1 MLGFLLSATRRS
13 SGKTMI
19 AMGLCQ
25 ALRNRGVN
33 LAPFKK
39 GPDYI
44 DPMWIGIA
52 AGNPCVNLD
61 FNSMTEQEIAEKF
74 TYRCRNKDMALVE
87 GTMGLFDGVSASGA
101 DSNAA
106 LAKHLGLSVILVVDC
121 KGMTRGIAPLLMGY
135 QTFDSELNLIGVIL
149 NNVSGLR
156 HESKLRSAIRNYTD
170 LPVIGAVSH
179 QPEMTIDE
187 RHIGLLTSVE
197 DPVAAQNVEK
207 TASIIESAL
216 DIDLLI
222 NLLEK
227 HRIDLMLQDCKEQLP
242 YVRGLRLGIAR
253 DRAFSFY
260 YCDDI
265 EMIEEAGI
273 DIHYFS
279 PLEDGGLPEVDALF
293 IGGGFPE
300 LHAERL
306 ECNQSMLESI
316 AGFCRSGRPVY
327 AECGGLMYLARSL
340 DWQGRR
346 NRMVGYFPVDVR
358 MHERPVGRGYVELA
372 PTGRHL
378 WHQNP
383 EFAGCQSSP
392 VVRAHEFH
400 HSSIEGIEED
410 IDYAWEI
417 VRGHGV
423 DGKHDGF
430 VRQGV
435 LAGFSHLRNT
445 RSYPWIEH
453 FTRYIARSHARGRI
467 QYTERH

>member
-1 MLGFLLSATRRS
+1 MTMQGFLLSATRRS

-19 AMGLCQ
+19 AMGLCR

-44 DPMWIGIA
+44 DPMWIGTA
-52 AGNPCVNLD
+52 AGKPCVNLD
-61 FNSMTEQEIAEKF
+61 FNSMTEQEIAGKF
-74 TYRCRNKDMALVE
+74 ACHCRGQDMALVE
-87 GTMGLFDGVSASGA
+87 GTMGLFDGVSISGT

-106 LAKHLGLSVILVVDC
+106 LAKQLGLSVILVVDC
-121 KGMTRGIAPLLMGY
+121 KGMTRGIAPLLIGY
-135 QTFDSELNLIGVIL
+135 QAFDPELNLIGVIL
-149 NNVSGLR
+149 NNVSGQR

-170 LPVIGAVSH
+170 LPVIGVMAH
-179 QPEMTIDE
+179 QAEMTIDE

-197 DPVAAQNVEK
+197 DPHVTRSVEK
-207 TASIIESAL
+207 IASIAESAL

-222 NLLEK
+222 NLLK
-227 HRIDLMLQDCKEQLP
+227 QHRIDLMHQDYGEQLP
-242 YVRGLRLGIAR
+242 CVKGLRLGIAR
-253 DRAFSFY
+253 DQAFSFY

-265 EMIEEAGI
+265 EAIERAGI

-279 PLEDGGLPEVDALF
+279 PLEDGGLPEVDALL

-306 ECNQSMLESI
+306 ECNSSMLASI
-316 AGFCRSGRPVY
+316 AGFCGSGRPVY
-327 AECGGLMYLARSL
+327 AECGGLMYLARSIG
-340 DWQGRR
+340 WQGRR
-346 NRMVGYFPVDVR
+346 HRMAGYLPVDVR
-358 MHERPVGRGYVELA
+358 MNERPIGRGYVALA
-372 PTGRHL
+372 PTDRHL
-378 WHQNP
+378 WHQGP
-383 EFAGCQSSP
+383 EFAISQSFP
-392 VVRAHEFH
+392 VVKAHEFH
-400 HSSIEGIEED
+400 HSSIEGIDED

-423 DGKHDGF
+423 DGRHDGF

-445 RSYPWIEH
+445 QGYPWVEH
-453 FTRYIARSHARGRI
+453 FTRYIAQNHA
-467 QYTERH
+467 